1 MNVLPRTRRR
11 TWFASGLTG
20 LLTAGAVF
28 ALVAGLGVTIAPT
41 GARAA
46 DSSQVTVTAK
56 AQDRDLASAPM
67 PDLAVTVSQ
76 TTDLVNQGITVSWTG
91 AKQSQP
97 PVPGSGGTNFLQ
109 IFQCW
114 GDDPTD
120 PTRPD
125 RTTCEYGAFNRAG
138 QTRDGARTPGSVAA
152 QDQQYTA
159 PGTNFFTPTITAIPF
174 RSATGK
180 VIATVVDG
188 KKVPDAVSVNVNEF
202 QTSYTTN
209 EIPWAGSGRD
219 GAGSVAFETHTALQS
234 IGLGC
239 GAAVGAG
246 ASATGAPCWLVV
258 VPRGVNDVGE
268 TQNSSSGL
276 FWDNWKHALA
286 VRLQFRPI
294 GAHCAIG
301 AAERQL
307 QGSELVANAI
317 QSWQPT
323 LCGQAGGAIYS
334 HLTSVESNA
343 VVAAAADPSAPLA
356 LTSQPLPVADGQ
368 KDPLA
373 YAPIALTGL
382 SVAFAVDRTAPNS
395 STAPGGVAERTNL
408 PFTQMKLTPRLI
420 AKLLTSSYVESLPYG
435 ADKTEIGYKDN
446 ANPGSNAYNLA
457 EDPDFRSINDAD
469 WQYQGLRGLVFAG
482 LLVPQGRSDGA
493 VAIWKYILADAD
505 ARAFLNGDPDP
516 WGMKVNPWFSTNP
529 RINPTG
535 TALGIPMDNYPKADP
550 IESPADKT
558 EGTPPINLVTWR
570 PYTNDYD
577 SGGKLTLQGDAL
589 LLGSWDPQASPP
601 KFSKTVRRLPG
612 YQAVMSV
619 TDLGASERYGVHTAA
634 LLNPA
639 GTFVAPTTSSLT
651 AAAAAMTPVAGSS
664 GMVAFDPASPQA
676 AAATD
681 AYPLAMPVYAAARTD
696 GKDAELRSSYAS
708 FIRYAVGA
716 GQRPGSADGQ
726 LPEGY
731 APIPTAW
738 VGAATEVADRIAA
751 GPVATSP
758 QPSAPSSATVVR
770 APAPTAA
777 APVSSSDSAGTLP
790 PQPAATGAAMS
801 LSASTTP
808 ADPVAATGAVVP
820 IALLAAVAAVIVS
833 ALTGRRRRMPSQT

>member
-1 MNVLPRTRRR
+1 MLPRTRRR
-11 TWFASGLTG
+11 TWFASGISGVPTIG
-20 LLTAGAVF
+20 LVL
-28 ALVAGLGVTIAPT
+28 ALVGALGVVTVPD
-41 GARAA
+41 GARAE

-56 AQDRDLASAPM
+56 AQDRDLSSAPM

-76 TTDLVNQGITVSWTG
+76 TADLVNQGITVSWTG
-91 AKQSQP
+91 GKQSQS
-97 PVPGSGGTNFLQ
+97 PVPGSGGTNYLQ

-114 GDDPTD
+114 GNDPAD
-120 PTRPD
+120 PSRPD
-125 RTTCEYGAFNRAG
+125 RTTCEYGAFNKAG
-138 QTRDGARTPGSVAA
+138 QTRDGARTSGSVAE
-152 QDQQYTA
+152 QDKQYTA
-159 PGTNFFTPTITAIPF
+159 PGTSFLNPTFTAIPF

-188 KKVPDAVSVNVNEF
+188 KKVPDAGSVNVNEF

-239 GAAVGAG
+239 GSAVGTG
-246 ASATGAPCWLVV
+246 ASATAAPCWLVI

-323 LCGQAGGAIYS
+323 LCGQTGGAVYS
-334 HLTSVESNA
+334 HLSSVESNA
-343 VVAAAADPSAPLA
+343 VVAAAADSSAPLA
-356 LTSQPLPVADGQ
+356 LTSQPLDVPDGE

-382 SVAFAVDRTAPNS
+382 SIAFAVDRTPPNS
-395 STAPGGVAERTNL
+395 STAPQDVAERANL
-408 PFTQMKLTPRLI
+408 PFTQMKLTPRII

-446 ANPGSNAYNLA
+446 NSPGHNAYNLA
-457 EDPDFRSINDAD
+457 EDPDFRAINDTD

-493 VAIWKYILADAD
+493 VAIWKYVLADAD

-516 WGMKVNPWFSTNP
+516 WGMKVNPWFSTNAE
-529 RINPTG
+529 INPSG
-535 TALGIPMDNYPKADP
+535 TPLGIPMDNYPKADP
-550 IESPADKT
+550 IESPADKI

-577 SGGKLTLQGDAL
+577 SGGKLTLQGDGL

-601 KFSKTVRRLPG
+601 KFAKTVRRLPG
-612 YQAVMSV
+612 YQAVLSV
-619 TDLGASERYGVHTAA
+619 TDLGASARYGVHTAA

-639 GTFVAPTTSSLT
+639 GKFVPPTTSSL
-651 AAAAAMTPVAGSS
+651 AAAAVVMTPVAGSS
-664 GMVAFDPASPQA
+664 GVVSFDPSSSQA
-676 AAATD
+676 ATAAD
-681 AYPLAMPVYAAARTD
+681 AYPLAMPVYAATRTD
-696 GKDAELRSSYAS
+696 NAAADLRASYAS

-716 GQRPGSADGQ
+716 GQQPGSADGQ
-726 LPEGY
+726 LPAGY
-731 APIPTAW
+731 APIPASW
-738 VGAATEVADRIAA
+738 VSAATEVADRIAE
-751 GPVATSP
+751 GPVTPSP
-758 QPSAPSSATVVR
+758 QPSAAASAPGAGSAGSARAAVV
-770 APAPTAA
+770 
-777 APVSSSDSAGTLP
+777 PVSASDSSGASS

-808 ADPVAATGAVVP
+808 DDPIAASGAVVP
-820 IALLAAVAAVIVS
+820 IALLAAIAAVVAS
-833 ALTGRRRRMPSQT
+833 ALAGRRRRTPTQT